1 MPTVYQIIVLA
12 LLAAF
17 ILLLL
22 TKTGW
27 RYALRDHYDLTGF
40 SRIAKMLDCD
50 FCFSFWLSLIL
61 ALVLAIL
68 YQDLAWVMAPIF
80 SVPLTRFLL

>member
-1 MPTVYQIIVLA
+1 MPTVYQIILLA

-27 RYALRDHYDLTGF
+27 RYALRDYYDLTGF

-50 FCFSFWLSLIL
+50 FCFSFWLSLVL
-61 ALVLAIL
+61 ATFLAIL
-68 YQDLAWVMAPIF
+68 HRDLAWVITPIF
-80 SVPLTRFLL
+80 STSLTRFLL